1 MNVSHNE
8 GGHGHVDEHRGHHH
22 HEHPHPDQGLHVTV
36 IYNGVTKRV
45 EFKYQESLG
54 TLRQQAISAFGD
66 LPTPHLLSLFSASG
80 VEFVPALDQK
90 TVRDA
95 GIHNGDQLLLRPG
108 VVRGG

>member
-1 MNVSHNE
+1 MNVSPIE
-8 GGHGHVDEHRGHHH
+8 GSHGHGNENRGHRHP
-22 HEHPHPDQGLHVTV
+22 EHPHPDQRLHVVV
-36 IYNGVTKRV
+36 IYNGVTKRIDV
-45 EFKYQESLG
+45 KYEESLG
-54 TLRQQAISAFGD
+54 TLRQQAISTFGD

-90 TVRDA
+90 TLREA